1 MMEPACSPIPDWNT
15 PPPSG
20 VLVGGLGF
28 ARLRPLFASALIPDV
43 LKFVKSS
50 IVVNIDQP
58 LRNPEE
64 HIESITV
71 LYRHLPVTESFC
83 APA

>member
-1 MMEPACSPIPDWNT
+1 
-15 PPPSG
+15 
-20 VLVGGLGF
+20 
-28 ARLRPLFASALIPDV
+28 
-43 LKFVKSS
+43 
-50 IVVNIDQP
+50 VVNIDQP